1 MMPQINAVFV
11 IIYSSVERREK
22 TLTVPRIV
30 LNYHIKRL
38 RDKNPQVRLNAI
50 EELRKIGDPEAMQPL
65 QEVFQNDDD
74 MQVKRAAQQAGR
86 EIWQS
91 QGDSK
96 AK

>member
-1 MMPQINAVFV
+1 M
-11 IIYSSVERREK
+11 S
-22 TLTVPRIV
+22 VPRIV

-96 AK
+96 AQ

>member
-1 MMPQINAVFV
+1 M
-11 IIYSSVERREK
+11 
-22 TLTVPRIV
+22 TVPRIV